1 LNIFSGLTAFLN
13 RSKAAA
19 EREGLYRGGMVEGR
33 ELEEEEEGGREAEDS
48 EREAIPLS
56 DAKGERRCSSLERVV
71 TDV

>member
-1 LNIFSGLTAFLN
+1 
-13 RSKAAA
+13 
-19 EREGLYRGGMVEGR
+19 MVEGR